1 MFGIIKGVVLYQT
14 NVGRLDRSIDR
25 YIDNNINIR
34 IDRKMYIYIYGKI
47 DRYICRWIDIHITCL
62 CEYRHNTAF
71 LYREILDIWDNSL
84 YIQID
89 RYIYRPI

>member
-47 DRYICRWIDIHITCL
+47 DR
-62 CEYRHNTAF
+62 
-71 LYREILDIWDNSL
+71 
-84 YIQID
+84 
-89 RYIYRPI
+89 